1 MMINGEVLAE
11 LETLARHFEI
21 QVLVTEDLET
31 IDTEVAPWLHNIIVD
46 ERGRFA
52 IPEVISEDEG
62 WNDLWECE
70 VMTDIREEL
79 CE

>member
-1 MMINGEVLAE
+1 MVDDEVLAE
-11 LETLARHFEI
+11 LETLAHHFEI
-21 QVLVTEDLET
+21 QVLVTENLDT

-46 ERGRFA
+46 ERGCFL
-52 IPEVISEDEG
+52 IPNVISEDKE

-70 VMTDIREEL
+70 VMTDIRGEW